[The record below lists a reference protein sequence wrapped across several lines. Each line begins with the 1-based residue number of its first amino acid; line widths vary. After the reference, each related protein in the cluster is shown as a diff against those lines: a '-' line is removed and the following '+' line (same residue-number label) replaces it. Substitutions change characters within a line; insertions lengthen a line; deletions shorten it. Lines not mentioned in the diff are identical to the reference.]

1 MIGFY
6 NYTVVFTYLSVVSAC
21 MSIFFSFGGNIKWAI
36 LAIVISGFFD
46 MLDGPVARTKKNR
59 SETERKFGIQLDSLS
74 DVIAFGVAPACV
86 IYNIAVYYASSGV
99 AALKIIA
106 AVAGAALLICA
117 IIRLAFFNV
126 SEEER
131 QAVDGNKLRDS
142 YRGLPVTN
150 VSLVFAIASLSSYF
164 LEGNA
169 FVITMVVITAL
180 TAFFYVLDFRMIKL
194 HGKMLI
200 VIGVFGFVALLGVLF
215 SPLAGF

>member
-21 MSIFFSFGGNIKWAI
+21 MSVYFAFGGNIKWAI
-36 LAIVISGFFD
+36 LGIVISGLCD
-46 MLDGPVARTKKNR
+46 MLDGPVARTKKDR
-59 SETERKFGIQLDSLS
+59 SETEKKFGIQLDSLS

-86 IYNIAVYYASSGV
+86 IYNIAVHCSSSGV
-99 AALKIIA
+99 GVLKVIA
-106 AVAGAALLICA
+106 AVAGIALLICA

-131 QAVDGNKLRDS
+131 QSIDGNKLRDS

-150 VSLVFAIASLSSYF
+150 VSLIFAIASLSSYF
-164 LEGNA
+164 IEGNA
-169 FVITMVVITAL
+169 FVITMIVVTAL
-180 TAFFYVLDFRMIKL
+180 TAFFYVLDFKMVKL

-200 VIGVFGFVALLGVLF
+200 VIGGFGFVALLGVLF